1 MGRSTSSRISAKAE
15 VEVVFLVVES
25 ATAVRESLCYVLL
38 SFGIRGVP
46 AADRESALRT
56 LTEGTQVEGAI
67 IDIDN
72 KDVDGI
78 ALIQELREGEHT
90 RGISIIVHTI
100 QSSKDFVMRMVEM
113 GGAGYLLKPFSQ
125 DTAKSKLAAIFSKL
139 STHNSQRR
147 HIRVKPDPDDLARVS
162 FRVSSSRQLYSGRIV
177 DISLGGLAAE
187 LFNPPPPGMLTAG
200 TPLARL
206 QFAVSGKELA
216 PSASVVLY
224 KSNVLALR
232 FETLGAAEKKA
243 LERYIFK
250 SISS

>member
-1 MGRSTSSRISAKAE
+1 
-15 VEVVFLVVES
+15 VVFLVVEN
-25 ATAVRESLCYVLL
+25 ALAVRESLCYVLL
-38 SFGIRGVP
+38 SFGIRGIP
-46 AADRESALRT
+46 APDRNAALQALAT
-56 LTEGTQVEGAI
+56 GALVEGAI

-72 KDVDGI
+72 KNVDGI

-90 RGISIIVHTI
+90 RGISIIVHTV

-113 GGAGYLLKPFSQ
+113 GVAGYLLKPFSP
-125 DTAKSKLAAIFSKL
+125 DTAKTKLAAVFSKL

-162 FRVSSSRQLYSGRIV
+162 FRVSGSRQLYSGRIV
-177 DISLGGLAAE
+177 DISLGGMAAE
-187 LFNPPPPGMLTAG
+187 LFNPPPAEMLTPGM
-200 TPLARL
+200 PLARL
-206 QFAVSGKELA
+206 QFALSGRELA

-232 FETLGAAEKKA
+232 FETLGPAEKKA

>member
-1 MGRSTSSRISAKAE
+1 M
-15 VEVVFLVVES
+15 VFLVVES
-25 ATAVRESLCYVLL
+25 ALAVREALCYVLL

-46 AADRESALRT
+46 AADRKAAHEVISA
-56 LTEGTQVEGAI
+56 GAQVEGAI

-78 ALIQELREGEHT
+78 ALIQELREGERT
-90 RGISIIVHTI
+90 RGISIIVHTV
-100 QSSKDFVMRMVEM
+100 QSSKDFVMRMVDM
-113 GGAGYLLKPFSQ
+113 GVAGYLLKPFSP

-162 FRVSSSRQLYSGRIV
+162 FRVSNSRQLISGRIV
-177 DISLGGLAAE
+177 DISLGGMAAE
-187 LFNPPPPGMLTAG
+187 LFNPPPPETFSPGM
-200 TPLARL
+200 PLSRL
-206 QFAVSGKELA
+206 QFTVSGKELA

-224 KSNVLALR
+224 KSKVLAVR
-232 FETLGAAEKKA
+232 FESLSPADKKA
-243 LERYIFK
+243 LERYVFK